1 MKRSQRA
8 RRISAREQARRRRQ
22 RDQQQREAQA
32 AEQERLERRA
42 VLLDEH
48 DVLTS
53 AASASG
59 VHRTPRGLL
68 SDGASTMTTRTQAR
82 GR

>member
-22 RDQQQREAQA
+22 QREAQA
-32 AEQERLERRA
+32 ARQERQAHLA
-42 VLLDEH
+42 VLVSEH
-48 DVLTS
+48 DVRTS

-59 VHRTPRGLL
+59 VHRIPPGLL
-68 SDGASTMTTRTQAR
+68 NGGAQTMTTRTQAR